1 MSDNAKLLFLCG
13 KMAAGKSTLSRE
25 LAERENA
32 VLLVQD
38 EFLERLFPGEIVDI
52 PGYVKYSSR
61 LNDALEPLI
70 CSLLSRG
77 ISVVLDFPGNTRSQR
92 AWFRHL
98 LEVSGADHELHF
110 IDVSDDVCKR
120 QLNER
125 SNGLPAGTAWTTDA
139 EFDAIT
145 AYFEPPSTEERFNWD
160 RSPKW
165 SQFRSGSR
173 QRGGLP
179 DSVRCDRRA
188 HPHHSARGETR
199 GESSGSGWSVFE
211 LGVDGPARR
220 WTLLSPAFWSGPPPI
235 PRHGPPRATNR
246 MTRPPRR
253 SLPQEAAR
261 GFWIRAWGQREPA
274 LQGTGRFNRPAP
286 RLGAL
291 KGGLDIPATHVGYR
305 SLRIESPNRTL
316 TRRVCTRAEQAG
328 MPLPFT

>member
-1 MSDNAKLLFLCG
+1 MKCPCCSAAISPRARFCPHCG
-13 KMAAGKSTLSRE
+13 
-25 LAERENA
+25 
-32 VLLVQD
+32 
-38 EFLERLFPGEIVDI
+38 
-52 PGYVKYSSR
+52 
-61 LNDALEPLI
+61 EPLAAPPNPQI
-70 CSLLSRG
+70 PQ
-77 ISVVLDFPGNTRSQR
+77 VLHVNVPVYMPRERRWSPGV
-92 AWFRHL
+92 A
-98 LEVSGADHELHF
+98 A
-110 IDVSDDVCKR
+110 
-120 QLNER
+120 
-125 SNGLPAGTAWTTDA
+125 
-139 EFDAIT
+139 
-145 AYFEPPSTEERFNWD
+145 WD
-160 RSPKW
+160 RSPKR

-291 KGGLDIPATHVGYR
+291 KSGLDIPATHVGYR
-305 SLRIESPNRTL
+305 SLRIENPNRTL
-316 TRRVCTRAEQAG
+316 TRRVRTRAEQAG
-328 MPLPFT
+328 MRLSVHIALSS